1 MKSEGLYTNY
11 KNIVAHLGNK
21 TELRR
26 QCKNC
31 TAAFVLFR
39 VSELGILL
47 HVFMLI
53 ALGDNALATVYHID
67 SATAR
72 ALHLLTHHVVDALDG

>member
-1 MKSEGLYTNY
+1 MPYS
-11 KNIVAHLGNK
+11 
-21 TELRR
+21 
-26 QCKNC
+26 

-39 VSELGILL
+39 VPELGILL

-53 ALGDNALATVYHID
+53 ALGDNALLAVYHID

-72 ALHLLTHHVVDALDG
+72 ALHLLTHHVVDALDGRSVGSDAVDARWIYDIDGIRSRH